1 MATNSCKTKSLNN
14 VLLICKAST
23 NIEGFT
29 RLFDSYDFSVEIR
42 HDNFQ
47 DIDFSQYG
55 AIVHITNSFESLTAM
70 LGPRIESIK
79 DEEWIL
85 ISGDDNDLH
94 CTAQLTIQASED
106 LKLYIRTLW
115 AKFNIT

>member
-1 MATNSCKTKSLNN
+1 MATHSCQIKSLNN
-14 VLLICKAST
+14 VLLICEAST
-23 NIEGFT
+23 NTEGFT
-29 RLFDSYDFSVEIR
+29 RLLDSYDFSVEIR
-42 HDNFQ
+42 HDNLQ

-55 AIVHITNSFESLTAM
+55 AIVHITNSSESLTA
-70 LGPRIESIK
+70 LVGRRIESIK

-94 CTAQLTIQASED
+94 CTVQLTVLASED